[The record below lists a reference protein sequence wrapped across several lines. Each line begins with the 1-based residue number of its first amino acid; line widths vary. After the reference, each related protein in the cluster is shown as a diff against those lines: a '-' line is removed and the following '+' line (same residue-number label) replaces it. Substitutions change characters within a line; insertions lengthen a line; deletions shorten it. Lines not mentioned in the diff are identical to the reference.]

1 MKNFKKIFATLIC
14 VVLIIVSVFAT
25 SATTALDGSQR
36 IGFSVLCNKPGYEFT
51 VYKVADLVS
60 TTASPYET
68 KYDSLIPEVA
78 DEILNG
84 DTVALLAAL
93 DGIQTM
99 PTTATV
105 VGTFDSDDSGVANF
119 TNLDQG
125 IYYIKATNYPAGVK
139 SVRNSVVSL
148 PYFDGANWQYTID
161 NIELA
166 SKVVDGTATT
176 EKTITNSTKN
186 NVNFTDVSL
195 GDTVNFELRS
205 TTAGSSSMKLGTYT
219 VYDDMSAGLT
229 LDKNS
234 FNVALLKADG
244 TKITD
249 LDKTEYTMT
258 VTSEGEGK
266 NTTFNVALTNAY
278 LQTEEFYGTDV
289 FYTSVTYSATLNK
302 YAVVGKD
309 GNPNTEIKLEFSNK
323 NGVTSEVEGNT
334 VYVYTYG
341 AKINKTDKSTG
352 LPLAG
357 AEFSL
362 FKTEADAKEL
372 KNAIATGVSNAEGVV
387 KFYTDTEQ
395 TIEIKL
401 ASGTYYAVE
410 TKAPESYM
418 GYGGVVTIDLTAGYG
433 VTFVDGTW
441 VTSCPVDGYGIAG
454 VTNSPVVFLETG
466 GVGTVIFSV
475 VGGIGII
482 VASVFFVIHFTKKRK
497 ATANN

>member
-1 MKNFKKIFATLIC
+1 MKNFKKIFAAILCIA
-14 VVLIIVSVFAT
+14 LLIVSTFAT
-25 SATTALDGSQR
+25 SAAIDSSEIIKFT
-36 IGFSVLCNKPGYEFT
+36 VNCNKPGYTFT

-68 KYDSLIPEVA
+68 RYDSLIPEIA
-78 DEILNG
+78 DEILSG
-84 DTVALLAAL
+84 DTAALLAAL
-93 DGIQTM
+93 DGVQTM

-105 VGTFDSDDSGVANF
+105 VGTFDSDDNNTATF
-119 TNLDQG
+119 TNLDMG
-125 IYYIKATNYPAGVK
+125 IYYIKATDFPAGVK

-148 PYFDGANWQYTID
+148 PYYDGADWQYTIS

-166 SKVVDGTATT
+166 TKVVDGSVTT

-195 GDTVNFELRS
+195 GDTVNFEIRS
-205 TTAGSSSMKLGTYT
+205 TTAGSSSMKLGSYA

-249 LDKTEYTMT
+249 LDASEYTMT
-258 VTSEGEGK
+258 VTSEGDGQ

-289 FYTSVTYSATLNK
+289 YYTSVTYSATLNK
-302 YAVVGKD
+302 YAVVD
-309 GNPNTEIKLEFSNK
+309 PAVGNPNTDVKVEYSNK

-334 VYVYTYG
+334 VYVYTY
-341 AKINKTDKSTG
+341 AVKVNKTDKSTG

-362 FKTEADAKEL
+362 FATEADAQAL
-372 KNAIATGVSNAEGVV
+372 TNVVATGKSDDNGTVL
-387 KFYTDTEQ
+387 FYNTNKEEMRLT
-395 TIEIKL
+395 
-401 ASGTYYAVE
+401 SGTYYAVE
-410 TKAPESYM
+410 TSAPDGYM
-418 GYGGVVTIDLTAGYG
+418 VYSGIVEIDLTAGYG
-433 VTFVDGTW
+433 ATFVDGTW
-441 VTSCPVDGYGIAG
+441 VTSAPVDGYGVAD
-454 VTNSPVVFLETG
+454 VADPPVVLPVTG
-466 GVGTVIFSV
+466 GTGTIIFSV

-482 VASVFFVIHFTKKRK
+482 VASVFFVIYFAKKRK
-497 ATANN
+497 ATATN

>member
-1 MKNFKKIFATLIC
+1 MKTFKKIFAAILCIA
-14 VVLIIVSVFAT
+14 LLIVSTFAT
-25 SATTALDGSQR
+25 SAAIDSSEVIKFTVNCT
-36 IGFSVLCNKPGYEFT
+36 KPGYTFT

-68 KYDSLIPEVA
+68 RYDSLIPEIA
-78 DEILNG
+78 DEILTG
-84 DTVALLAAL
+84 DTAALLAAL
-93 DGIQTM
+93 DGVQTM
-99 PTTATV
+99 PTTVET
-105 VGTFDSDDSGVANF
+105 VGTYDSDDSATATF
-119 TNLDQG
+119 TNLDMG

-148 PYFDGANWQYTID
+148 PYYDGADWQYTIS

-166 SKVVDGTATT
+166 TKVVDGSVTT

-195 GDTVNFELRS
+195 GDTVEFEIRS
-205 TTAGSSSMKLGTYT
+205 TTAGSSSMKLGSYA

-244 TKITD
+244 SKITD
-249 LDKTEYTMT
+249 LDKSEYTMT

-266 NTTFNVALTNAY
+266 NTTFDVALTKAY

-289 FYTSVTYSATLNK
+289 YYTSVTYSATLNK
-302 YAVVGKD
+302 YAVVD
-309 GNPNTEIKLEFSNK
+309 PAVGNPNTDVKVEYSNK
-323 NGVTSEVEGNT
+323 NGVSSEVEGNT
-334 VYVYTYG
+334 VYVYTYA
-341 AKINKTDKSTG
+341 AKVNKTDKATN
-352 LPLAG
+352 LPLAD
-357 AEFSL
+357 ANFSL
-362 FKTEADAKEL
+362 FATKEDAEALE
-372 KNAIATGVSNAEGVV
+372 NVIATGTSDANGTVL
-387 KFYTDTEQ
+387 FYNTNNEEMRLT
-395 TIEIKL
+395 
-401 ASGTYYAVE
+401 SGKWFAVE
-410 TKAPESYM
+410 TSAPEGYM
-418 GYGGVVTIDLTAGYG
+418 VYSGVIEIDLTAGYG
-433 VTFVDGTW
+433 ATFVDGTW

-482 VASVFFVIHFTKKRK
+482 VASVFFVIYFAKRRK
-497 ATANN
+497 ATETN